1 MKTMFKRAVFGTGEY
16 LSRTENIV
24 HTLGCI
30 TALCCT
36 DKKGILSWPN
46 QVRDSRLLLD
56 KFVLLNDQILNSNFR
71 YQRGYFSSRRS
82 PSP

>member
-1 MKTMFKRAVFGTGEY
+1 MFKRAVLGTGEY

-46 QVRDSRLLLD
+46 QVRTSKLL
-56 KFVLLNDQILNSNFR
+56 
-71 YQRGYFSSRRS
+71 FSIFMYL
-82 PSP
+82 